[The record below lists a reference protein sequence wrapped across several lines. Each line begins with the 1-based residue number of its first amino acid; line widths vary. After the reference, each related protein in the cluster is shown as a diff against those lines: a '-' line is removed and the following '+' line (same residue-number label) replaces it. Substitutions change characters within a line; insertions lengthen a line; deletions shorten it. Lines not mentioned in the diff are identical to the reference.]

1 MDPETQKPIVWGA
14 EAPAPAPDPTTE
26 NPQNVPMAPATD
38 ATEAWQPAPASPTPS
53 ASKRWGIAGLAVVA
67 ISAAALTAGGT
78 VGALAAAGTFDQ
90 KTVTVVTGNQ
100 AQQVSAGSP
109 QSGSTQSSPVTAFSG
124 LNDQVVTAAGKVSP
138 AVVTIIS
145 STSAA
150 NAQGGT
156 GQVDP
161 FGNNNGSG
169 NGQVDPFGNNNG
181 SGNGQVDPFGNN
193 NGSGN
198 NGQVDPFGNNNGS
211 GNGQVDPF
219 GNNNGSGNGQNG
231 GQGNGS
237 TGNGDSVYG
246 LPSGQTPTAIGSGF
260 IFDANG
266 WILTNH
272 HVIAD
277 STNLTVQL
285 SDGRSFPAKVY
296 GSDTLTD
303 LAIVKIDASGLPT
316 ASLGDSGQLRV
327 GELAIAV
334 GDPLGEYPGTVT
346 TGVVSGLGRSI
357 NDSNINLDDLIQTD
371 AAINPGNSGG
381 PLVDQNG
388 NVIGIDT
395 AIAGSAQGIGFAI
408 PIDLAKPLMKQA
420 LAGEQLSRPWMGIR
434 YQPVDA
440 GVATRNNLTVNSG
453 AWITSGGNGSAVES
467 GSPAE
472 KAGLKEGDVITAV
485 NGTKI
490 DTNHPLIELLASHAP
505 GESVTLTVQRG
516 NQEANIQITLTT
528 RTLNSNG

>member
-26 NPQNVPMAPATD
+26 NPQEVPMAPVTD
-38 ATEAWQPAPASPTPS
+38 ATEAWQPAPASPTQS
-53 ASKRWGIAGLAVVA
+53 SSKRWGIAGLAVVA

-109 QSGSTQSSPVTAFSG
+109 QSGATQSSPVTAFSG
-124 LNDQVVTAAGKVSP
+124 LNDQVVSAAGKVSP

-145 STSAA
+145 STSATG
-150 NAQGGT
+150 AQGGT

-161 FGNNNGSG
+161 FGNNNGTG
-169 NGQVDPFGNNNG
+169 NNGQNGGQVDPFGNNNG
-181 SGNGQVDPFGNN
+181 TGNNGQNGGQVDPFGNN
-193 NGSGN
+193 NGTGN
-198 NGQVDPFGNNNGS
+198 NGQNGGQVDPFGNNNGT
-211 GNGQVDPF
+211 GN
-219 GNNNGSGNGQNG
+219 NGQNG
-231 GQGNGS
+231 SNGS
-237 TGNGDSVYG
+237 NGSGQSQYG
-246 LPSGQTPTAIGSGF
+246 LPADQTPTGIGSGF
-260 IFDANG
+260 IFDPNG

-272 HVIAD
+272 HVVAD

-316 ASLGDSGQLRV
+316 ASLGESGQLRV
-327 GELAIAV
+327 GQLAIAV

-388 NVIGIDT
+388 SVIGIDT

-440 GVATRNNLTVNSG
+440 GVATRNNLSVNAG
-453 AWITSGGNGSAVES
+453 AWITSGGNGSAVEA

-472 KAGLKEGDVITAV
+472 KAGIKEGDVITAV